1 MNQCLVFF
9 YHYYPTGSNMNNQ
22 VQTENKYFQSR
33 MQLLGITAEN
43 NKIGIKHTSATEVE
57 IDANGVGTHKITII
71 DVPIFRPHER
81 GIEIMVYNL
90 ERNFLSYTPENA
102 RHKKRWSII
111 RLEHPFKKDDGT
123 EMKYQMPKGAGS
135 FPFFP
140 PTLVDKYEKKQKI
153 QHYS

>member
-81 GIEIMVYNL
+81 ALKSWCIILKGI
-90 ERNFLSYTPENA
+90 
-102 RHKKRWSII
+102 
-111 RLEHPFKKDDGT
+111 
-123 EMKYQMPKGAGS
+123 S
-135 FPFFP
+135 FPTHLKMPGTKNGGQLFGWNIRS
-140 PTLVDKYEKKQKI
+140 KR
-153 QHYS
+153 